1 MGGYVWVGKAY
12 RALVCLGT
20 FPTLTH
26 SLPLT
31 HSVPSLVPS
40 RSYQPPLT
48 LGYTSF
54 LPHTRWKRKS
64 FVTAGK
70 TWLVNV
76 MSGQGVTS
84 GYKGLTVPPGSEL
97 WVK

>member
-1 MGGYVWVGKAY
+1 MGPIGPRDVTNRSLRVCSHFHYV
-12 RALVCLGT
+12 T
-20 FPTLTH
+20 FAQTLR
-26 SLPLT
+26 SLPGLT
-31 HSVPSLVPS
+31 SPFAM
-40 RSYQPPLT
+40 LT
-48 LGYTSF
+48 PTNPF

>member
-1 MGGYVWVGKAY
+1 MPYQLLAHH
-12 RALVCLGT
+12 RFA
-20 FPTLTH
+20 PTN
-26 SLPLT
+26 P
-31 HSVPSLVPS
+31 
-40 RSYQPPLT
+40 
-48 LGYTSF
+48 F

-84 GYKGLTVPPGSEL
+84 GYKGFPGSIVWEGERNGMTERPVGSENSG
-97 WVK
+97 WVSVSDRANAMSGRREH